1 MAIAPEIPLKELV
14 LSAGYVTDTQMQSL
28 QVGEYLLSSGQIS
41 MHQLAVA
48 MYDELTG
55 MCKMAESLQVRG
67 WLNTQS
73 FS

>member
-1 MAIAPEIPLKELV
+1 
-14 LSAGYVTDTQMQSL
+14 MQSL